1 MVKELKKAE
10 KTFYLCEACG
20 FGYKDMQIAKK
31 CEDYCNEH
39 NSCSIEFTKHAV
51 LK

>member
-1 MVKELKKAE
+1 MVKDLKKGE
-10 KTFYLCEACG
+10 KIFYLCEACG
-20 FGYKDMQIAKK
+20 FGYSDIQIAKK
-31 CEDYCNEH
+31 CESFCNEH